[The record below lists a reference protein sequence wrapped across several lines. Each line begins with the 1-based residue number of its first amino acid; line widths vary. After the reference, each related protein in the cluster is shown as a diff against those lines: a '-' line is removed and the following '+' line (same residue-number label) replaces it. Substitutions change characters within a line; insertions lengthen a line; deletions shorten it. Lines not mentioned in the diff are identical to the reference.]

1 MHFAA
6 KSWAMQG
13 RMIPRVFC
21 FFHSQSSK
29 VPTDYPRP
37 AILPLDGGQAFK
49 SVERCQ
55 GFSQKQ
61 SHNLWTPG
69 FYLHQFTSKSLRKKS
84 KSDTASEQHAFFLL
98 ESFILCIDTEKCCLV
113 RCLLIQS
120 FSLGAS
126 HFDTED
132 HYI

>member
-61 SHNLWTPG
+61 SHNLWHTRFP
-69 FYLHQFTSKSLRKKS
+69 LASIHLKESPKKI
-84 KSDTASEQHAFFLL
+84 T
-98 ESFILCIDTEKCCLV
+98 I
-113 RCLLIQS
+113 
-120 FSLGAS
+120 
-126 HFDTED
+126 
-132 HYI
+132 